1 MIGRIKAFL
10 ARPAAARAAGR
21 HGADELQVAAAALL
35 VEAARMDQR
44 IDAAERR
51 TIERLVR
58 ERFGLRREEA
68 DELIAE
74 AEAAAARSSQLFAF
88 TRAVKDG
95 FDHDERV
102 ALIEMLW
109 DVVYADGALHDYEA
123 NLLRRVAGLIHVP
136 DRDSGAA
143 RQRVL
148 ARHQAAGRQ
157 AV

>member
-1 MIGRIKAFL
+1 MIDRIKAFL
-10 ARPAAARAAGR
+10 TKPATAGR

-35 VEAARMDQR
+35 VEAARLDDR

-68 DELIAE
+68 DALIAE
-74 AEAAAARSSQLFAF
+74 AESEVARSSQLFAF

-109 DVVYADGALHDYEA
+109 EVAYADGALHDYEA
-123 NLLRRVAGLIHVP
+123 SLLRRVAGLIHVP

-148 ARHQAAGRQ
+148 ARRQAAGRQ